1 MPHMAYTETINAGQ
15 IAVSILDIGAQLAKE
30 MSFDL
35 QNLEKENEIL
45 RLQYQTDFVL
55 RNASDAIGY
64 GSLAACLE
72 RVDAC
77 AYAFGASL
85 KKRAPAGRRSRKAC

>member
-1 MPHMAYTETINAGQ
+1 MPHMAYTETINAEQ

-55 RNASDAIGY
+55 RNASDSGY

-77 AYAFGASL
+77 AVALAAL
-85 KKRAPAGRRSRKAC
+85 AQARLVK